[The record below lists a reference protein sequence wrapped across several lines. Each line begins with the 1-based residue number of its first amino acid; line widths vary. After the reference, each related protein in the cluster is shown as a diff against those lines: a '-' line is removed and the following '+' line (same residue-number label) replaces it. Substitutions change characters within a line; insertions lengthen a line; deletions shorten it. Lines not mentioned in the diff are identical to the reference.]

1 MSFEVMGL
9 EKQDLGVDQV
19 GHLVVHLLT

>member
-9 EKQDLGVDQV
+9 EKQDLGDDQV